1 MNFLEI
7 FNRCQSDNR
16 SLIMPSNFQSE
27 KIPDWYTDLN
37 LEVRGQSEFDRLY
50 LEFKYPLSESMIP
63 YDSNGIFQLSLSG
76 ILAKNEYKLNNL
88 YRTII
93 QTYNP
98 IENYDRYEDTS
109 IDSDGTSSSE
119 STGSTSMKKTGT
131 DTLLKSGSVV
141 STKSGSESTT
151 KTGSID
157 NSKNS
162 TGETTRTGSITDI
175 KSGSETTTKTGSI
188 TDSETE
194 TTSNTKTGS
203 IDVSKNGR
211 ENHTRG
217 GSALETVTE
226 AGTETKTT
234 SGETLT
240 SNKQR
245 AFNSTAL
252 VETSAT
258 SNTMPTSMAETTSF
272 DGRTTS
278 KETSFTN
285 YSDDVFFDNVTD
297 KTEYND
303 LLESISAE
311 KTGNKTFSDVTDT
324 TQYNAIQNKQDF
336 DNLKDSTTLTESESQ
351 EFNSVKDD
359 TLYNDVTNTQTFNN
373 YSDTTTYNT
382 DESGTDSTSTSG
394 SNKMNQKTTSHIHG
408 NVGVTTSAQM
418 LESERRLSEFD
429 FIDIL
434 YKTIVFEL
442 SCGYVEEEWC
452 YD

>member
-1 MNFLEI
+1 MNFKEI
-7 FNRCQSDNR
+7 FDRCQQDNR
-16 SLIMPSNFQSE
+16 SLIMPTNFPTG
-27 KIPDWYTDLN
+27 KVPVWYTELN
-37 LEVRGQSEFDRLY
+37 LSVRGQSELDRLY
-50 LEFKYPLSESMIP
+50 LEYKYPLSESMIP
-63 YDSNGIFQLSLSG
+63 YDNNGVFPLTLSG
-76 ILAKNEYKLNNL
+76 ILAKNEYRFNNL

-93 QTYNP
+93 QEYNP

-109 IDSDGTSSSE
+109 IDSDGTSTSE

-131 DTLLKSGSVV
+131 DTITKSGSVV

-151 KTGSID
+151 KTGSIA
-157 NSKNS
+157 NSKS
-162 TGETTRTGSITDI
+162 SSGDTTRTGSITDV

-211 ENHTRG
+211 ENHTKG

-226 AGTETKTT
+226 TGTETKTT

-245 AFNSTAL
+245 AFNSNSL

-258 SNTMPTSMAETTSF
+258 SNTMPTNVTDTTSF

-278 KETSFTN
+278 KETSFTG
-285 YSDDVFFDNVTD
+285 YSDDVFYDNVTD
-297 KTEYND
+297 KTEYNN
-303 LLESISAE
+303 LLENVSTE
-311 KTGNKTFSDVTDT
+311 KTGNQTFSDVTDT
-324 TQYNAIQNKQDF
+324 TQYNALQNKQDF

-351 EFNSVKDD
+351 EFKSVKDD
-359 TLYNDVTNTQTFNN
+359 TLYNDITNTQTFDG
-373 YSDTTTYNT
+373 YSDVTAYNT
-382 DESGTDSTSTSG
+382 DESGSDSSRTSG
-394 SNKMNQKTTSHIHG
+394 SNKSNQKTISHIHG
-408 NVGVTTSAQM
+408 NIGVTTNSQM
-418 LESERRLSEFD
+418 LESERKLSEFG
-429 FIDIL
+429 FIDML
-434 YKTIVFEL
+434 YKTIIFEL
-442 SCGYVEEEWC
+442 STGYVESEWI